1 MNREIGPRIAVVV
14 ALALAASIHLQEWS
28 FPFSQWIVVGV
39 LLTVPGFV
47 VTRLAGIRE
56 PIVTVL
62 LLVPV
67 SLAVNGLV
75 ATAAIY
81 LGVWSTELILLVVI
95 AITLVASAL
104 SSNRRSSRGV
114 LLSLALLPGL
124 VLIAAAA
131 STAAP
136 S

>member
-1 MNREIGPRIAVVV
+1 MNREIGTRVGVVV
-14 ALALAASIHLQEWS
+14 ALALAASIHLQGWT

-47 VTRLAGIRE
+47 VTMLAGIRE
-56 PIVTVL
+56 PIVILVM
-62 LLVPV
+62 LVPV

-81 LGVWSTELILLVVI
+81 LGVWSTELILLAVI
-95 AITLVASAL
+95 GITLLASAL
-104 SSNRRSSRGV
+104 SSSRRSSRGV
-114 LLSLALLPGL
+114 LLALALLPGL

-131 STAAP
+131 STTAP